1 MNGDPTV
8 LFDSFDRQRDSAS
21 YSFTGLTEAITAR
34 SPAEVVPALRGV
46 EAAVARG
53 FHAAG
58 FISYEAAAGLD
69 PVLVTHAAG
78 PLPLLWF
85 GIFATRTTVH
95 APKGNDPVPG
105 SYETGDWRCSVS
117 AGEHAVAIARIRE
130 YIAAGDAYQV
140 NFTLRQRFR
149 FAGEPAAFYRDLCR
163 SQQASFCAFLDIG
176 RFQLLSASPELFFRL
191 RDGLLTVRPMKG
203 TAPRGR
209 WWQEDEEIKQR
220 LREDP
225 KERAENLMIV
235 DLLRNDLG
243 MVAETGSVRVES
255 LFDLETLPTLHQL
268 TSTVTARPRKGADLV
283 EIVRALF
290 PCGSVTG
297 APKKRAME
305 IIKELENSPR
315 GIYTGCIGYVS
326 PPDTT
331 HSTHSESGVYQGGEE
346 GATQAYEGVRRRDT
360 DEANAGRRSKATAYE
375 AAFSVAIRTVL
386 LDSAT
391 GAGELGVGSGVT
403 WDSRANTEF
412 AECLAKGLFA
422 TESRP
427 EFQLIETMLW
437 EEESGYFLLERHME
451 RLKHS
456 AAYFGF
462 TFRPT
467 PARRALARRAA
478 HLAGSHKVR
487 LLLSPRG
494 TYDVETEQL
503 PPAQPD
509 TILSATFAR
518 TQVDSRDPF
527 LYHKTTNRTLY
538 REELAA
544 RPDCAEVIFLN
555 ERGEVTEGTTS
566 NIVAKL
572 DGALVTPPI
581 RCGLLPGVFR
591 EELLSQGVTRER
603 VITKV
608 ELERAEEIY
617 LVNSVRR
624 WRQARFV

>member
-1 MNGDPTV
+1 MNGEPTV
-8 LFDSFDRQRDSAS
+8 LFDSFDRQRNSAS
-21 YSFTGLTEAITAR
+21 YSFTGLAEAITAR
-34 SPAEVVPALRGV
+34 SPAEVVPALRRV

-58 FISYEAAAGLD
+58 FLSYEAAAGLD
-69 PVLVTHAAG
+69 PVLVTPPAG

-85 GIFATRTTVH
+85 GIFAKRTAIH
-95 APKGNDPVPG
+95 APEETASVPG

-149 FAGEPAAFYRDLCR
+149 FAGKPAAFYQDLCR
-163 SQQASFCAFLDIG
+163 SQRASFCAFLDIG
-176 RFQLLSASPELFFRL
+176 RFQVLSASPELFFRL

-209 WWQEDEEIKQR
+209 WWEEDEEIKQR

-243 MVAETGSVRVES
+243 MVAETGSVRVDS

-297 APKKRAME
+297 APKKRSME
-305 IIKELENSPR
+305 IIRELEDSPR

-326 PPDTT
+326 PPD
-331 HSTHSESGVYQGGEE
+331 
-346 GATQAYEGVRRRDT
+346 
-360 DEANAGRRSKATAYE
+360 EANAGRRSKANAYE
-375 AAFSVAIRTVL
+375 AVFSVAIRTVV

-391 GAGELGVGSGVT
+391 GTGELGVGSGVT

-412 AECLAKGLFA
+412 AECLTKGRFA
-422 TESRP
+422 VESRP

-437 EEESGYFLLERHME
+437 EEGTGYFLLERHLE
-451 RLKHS
+451 RLKRS

-462 TFRPT
+462 TFRPG
-467 PARRALARRAA
+467 PVRQALARRAA
-478 HLAGSHKVR
+478 PLAGGHKVR
-487 LLLSPRG
+487 LLLSRRG
-494 TYDVETEQL
+494 TFAIEAEQL

-509 TILSATFAR
+509 TTLAAAFAR

-527 LYHKTTNRTLY
+527 LYHKTTTRTLY

-544 RPDCAEVIFLN
+544 RPDCTEIIFLN

-566 NIVAKL
+566 TVVAKL
-572 DGALVTPPI
+572 DGVLVTPPI
-581 RCGLLPGVFR
+581 VCGLLPGVFR
-591 EELLSQGVTRER
+591 EELLSQEVIRER
-603 VITKV
+603 VLTRE
-608 ELERAEEIY
+608 ELERAEELF

-624 WRQARFV
+624 WRRAKLK

>member
-1 MNGDPTV
+1 MSGKPTV
-8 LFDSFDRQRDSAS
+8 LFESFDRLRDSAS
-21 YSFTGLTEAITAR
+21 FSFTGLTEAITAH
-34 SPAEVVPALRGV
+34 SPAEVVPALRRV
-46 EAAVARG
+46 EAAVVRG

-69 PVLVTHAAG
+69 PVLVTPSAG

-85 GIFATRTTVH
+85 GIFAKRTAIR
-95 APKGNDPVPG
+95 APKGNASVPG
-105 SYETGDWRCSVS
+105 AYETGDWRCSVS
-117 AGEHAVAIARIRE
+117 AGEHAVAIDRIRE

-149 FAGEPAAFYRDLCR
+149 FAGKPTAFYRNLCR
-163 SQQASFCAFLDIG
+163 SQRAPFCAFLDIG
-176 RFQLLSASPELFFRL
+176 RYQVLSASPELFFRL

-209 WWQEDEEIKQR
+209 WWEEDEEIKQR

-268 TSTVTARPRKGADLV
+268 TSTVTARPRKGSDLV

-305 IIKELENSPR
+305 IIRELENSPR

-326 PPDTT
+326 PPD
-331 HSTHSESGVYQGGEE
+331 
-346 GATQAYEGVRRRDT
+346 
-360 DEANAGRRSKATAYE
+360 EANEGRCSKVDAYE
-375 AAFSVAIRTVL
+375 AAFSVAIRTVV
-386 LDSAT
+386 LDSTT
-391 GAGELGVGSGVT
+391 GAGELGVGSGIT

-422 TESRP
+422 VESRP

-437 EEESGYFLLERHME
+437 EEGKGYFLLERHLE
-451 RLKHS
+451 RLGRS
-456 AAYFGF
+456 AAYFDF
-462 TFRPT
+462 TFRPA
-467 PARRALARRAA
+467 PVRKALARRAD
-478 HLAGSHKVR
+478 LAGSHKVR
-487 LLLSPRG
+487 LLLSRRG
-494 TYDVETEQL
+494 TFAIEAEQL
-503 PPAQPD
+503 PPAPPE
-509 TILSATFAR
+509 TILSAAFAR
-518 TQVDSRDPF
+518 TQVDSRDLF

-544 RPDCAEVIFLN
+544 RPDCTEVIFLN
-555 ERGEVTEGTTS
+555 ERGEVTEGATTTV
-566 NIVAKL
+566 VAKL
-572 DGALVTPPI
+572 DGALITPPI

-591 EELLSQGVTRER
+591 EKLLSQGAIRER
-603 VITKV
+603 VITRE
-608 ELERAEEIY
+608 ELEHAEEIY

-624 WRQARFV
+624 WQRARLV